1 MECIINSSSL
11 KVRPFIVCFVLLY
24 SDIEKCIRDNSP
36 CEFEIKNPKTIV
48 DFAEVNTGYL
58 MMGALCDSAKNL
70 KETIALDLI
79 STILGDGKS
88 SRLSLELI
96 ENVENPHY
104 YQLESCHYQFKDG
117 DNFLIEANFDADK
130 KDVVIEELKSQ
141 LKKLNSITEIEL
153 QKAKKRA
160 KVNFAQESE
169 MVSDIADAIGYWMTV
184 VEDIKVAIEYF
195 KTLNE
200 IDCKYLEDIANKYL
214 NPEKLSVSL
223 LLPKGEN

>member
-1 MECIINSSSL
+1 ML
-11 KVRPFIVCFVLLY
+11 KLVQENFKFKDNN
-24 SDIEKCIRDNSP
+24 DIEKCIPDDSL
-36 CEFEIKNPKTIV
+36 CEFEIKNPKTVV

-130 KDVVIEELKSQ
+130 KDIVIDEIKSQ
-141 LKKLNSITEIEL
+141 LQKLSTITEIEL
-153 QKAKKRA
+153 NKAKKRA

-169 MVSDIADAIGYWMTV
+169 MVSDIADAIGYWTTV
-184 VEDIKVAIEYF
+184 VEDISVANKYLS
-195 KTLNE
+195 TLDE
-200 IDCKYLEDIANKYL
+200 IDCKYLEDIAKKYL
-214 NPEKLSVSL
+214 SPEKLSVSL